1 MSRGRGPARRNKKDT
16 QGAGYG
22 HGTGTRES
30 RHALGCS
37 GEWQGL
43 PPSCS
48 AHAATSART
57 RGRKTKRAPRRCAVD
72 TAGSRPMLQGHILPR
87 PAPRI
92 APARPNQ
99 LPGRPTGRQQAFAP
113 RLAGGCVRG
122 ACAGRATH
130 MVAARDGPQ
139 PCSVGTSGPGAGPPA
154 GGLPVLPHAR
164 TRTPPAQA
172 VLAAGARGQR
182 GAPPRAPRCAC
193 GGRLRRVPAAGG
205 AQQAARAASGAR
217 PALLGRPHMRSGP
230 RAGRLARVRWAGPR
244 GAARAAGGARSGRAS
259 KRARRHGFQP
269 APGARPAAPPTRG
282 PCSRPPSRC
291 AVSRLSRAFLL
302 ALLGSEAFTS
312 CAQPEMSI
320 FYR

>member
-172 VLAAGARGQR
+172 VLAAGARWPR

-193 GGRLRRVPAAGG
+193 GGRLWRVPAAGIHRVWG
-205 AQQAARAASGAR
+205 EPPPCAPLLVAAVAGVTLRGVELRLPQPPSLAR
-217 PALLGRPHMRSGP
+217 RRRDRWRSRRRHGCSPLATTARRPLPARHARSP
-230 RAGRLARVRWAGPR
+230 CSLAMLARLARPLAPTRT
-244 GAARAAGGARSGRAS
+244 RSGR
-259 KRARRHGFQP
+259 
-269 APGARPAAPPTRG
+269 
-282 PCSRPPSRC
+282 CSRT
-291 AVSRLSRAFLL
+291 
-302 ALLGSEAFTS
+302 TS
-312 CAQPEMSI
+312 
-320 FYR
+320 